1 MCIVILFSSLNVGT
15 VEAVENITKNDYS
28 FISETNNTLFELN
41 QIFKVT
47 FQEIT
52 KKTETNLKKDV
63 EREKRRLK
71 KTQKKKEKK
80 EREQIIK
87 QIKNIESNNTCNINK
102 KYLEYLGEYKL
113 TAYCPFTCCC
123 GSYGITS
130 SNQKSYTSSGAVAKE
145 GVTIAVDPSVIPYG
159 TIVIIEIDGKQYK
172 YIAQDCG
179 GAIKGKTIDV
189 FFNSHE
195 KANHFGKKYGKVYV
209 LKNS

>member
-1 MCIVILFSSLNVGT
+1 MCVVILFSSLNVGT

-102 KYLEYLGEYKL
+102 KYLEYKGEK
-113 TAYCPFTCCC
+113 
-123 GSYGITS
+123 
-130 SNQKSYTSSGAVAKE
+130 
-145 GVTIAVDPSVIPYG
+145 
-159 TIVIIEIDGKQYK
+159 
-172 YIAQDCG
+172 
-179 GAIKGKTIDV
+179 
-189 FFNSHE
+189 
-195 KANHFGKKYGKVYV
+195 
-209 LKNS
+209 